1 MNIESFVVGILT
13 VVVVVT
19 AIAAV
24 SGLLKAFKV
33 SAELNNIKQRLT
45 DDERELSREINM
57 VEQTLRN
64 GMNSQFNDVHRVIDN
79 LHQENVRRIDDAYR
93 HTDQRVDKLEA
104 KLTGTLKSSK
114 EILKG

>member
-24 SGLLKAFKV
+24 SGLLKAFKL

-64 GMNSQFNDVHRVIDN
+64 GLTHECDQ
-79 LHQENVRRIDDAYR
+79 LHRRIDDAYR
-93 HTDQRVDKLEA
+93 HTDQRVDKLDA

-114 EILKG
+114 EVLKG

>member
-64 GMNSQFNDVHRVIDN
+64 GLTHECDH
-79 LHQENVRRIDDAYR
+79 LHRRIDDAYR
-93 HTDQRVDKLEA
+93 HTDQRVDKLDA

>member
-1 MNIESFVVGILT
+1 
-13 VVVVVT
+13 
-19 AIAAV
+19 
-24 SGLLKAFKV
+24 
-33 SAELNNIKQRLT
+33 
-45 DDERELSREINM
+45 

-114 EILKG
+114 EVLKG